1 MVPSQSTR
9 NMYLYPISSF
19 KKYKMYYDVILSVK
33 VQKNIRS
40 SKEVCF
46 SSLYTS

>member
-1 MVPSQSTR
+1 
-9 NMYLYPISSF
+9 
-19 KKYKMYYDVILSVK
+19 MYYDVILSVK
-33 VQKNIRS
+33 VQKNISS